1 MDLGAGNMN
10 YEHMDTKL
18 LLESIKEKDE
28 IILKLEKKLKESLYY
43 ANRDAIT
50 ELLNRRA
57 GLSLLE
63 KEMDISKINNK
74 SLTICF
80 IDIDRFK
87 EINDNFGHAEGD
99 KILKNIGKV
108 LKDNARK
115 TDIVMRIGGDE
126 FVIVFCDAEIDDANI
141 LWERIYDE
149 INKLNKETHY
159 KYNISLSYGFSE
171 YSSESPL
178 SIKELLH
185 NADKSMYSNKRSN

>member
-108 LKDNARK
+108 LKDNVRK

>member
-1 MDLGAGNMN
+1 MN

-108 LKDNARK
+108 LKDNVRK

-126 FVIVFCDAEIDDANI
+126 FVIVFCNTKIDNANR
-141 LWERIYDE
+141 LWRGIDE
-149 INKLNKETHY
+149 QINKLNKETY
-159 KYNISLSYGFSE
+159 YNYNISLSYGFSE

>member
-1 MDLGAGNMN
+1 MN
-10 YEHMDTKL
+10 YEDMDTKL
-18 LLESIKEKDE
+18 LLKSIKEKDD
-28 IILKLEKKLKESLYY
+28 IIRELERKLKESLYY

-74 SLTICF
+74 SLTVCF

-87 EINDNFGHAEGD
+87 DINDNFGHAQGD

-108 LKDNARK
+108 LKDNVRK

-171 YSSESPL
+171 YSRKKTL

-185 NADKSMYSNKRSN
+185 NADKNMYSNKRSN

>member
-1 MDLGAGNMN
+1 MDLEAGNMN

-18 LLESIKEKDE
+18 LLKSIKEKDE

-43 ANRDAIT
+43 ASRDAVT

-63 KEMDISKINNK
+63 KEIEISKINGT
-74 SLTICF
+74 SITICF
-80 IDIDRFK
+80 IDIDGFK
-87 EINDNFGHAEGD
+87 YINDNYGHIKGD
-99 KILKNIGKV
+99 KV
-108 LKDNARK
+108 LKDVGNVLKRSVRK

-126 FVIVFCDAEIDDANI
+126 FVIVFCNTKIDNANR
-141 LWERIYDE
+141 LWRGIDE
-149 INKLNKETHY
+149 QINKLNKETY
-159 KYNISLSYGFSE
+159 YNYNISLSYGFSE

-185 NADKSMYSNKRSN
+185 NADESMYSNKRSN